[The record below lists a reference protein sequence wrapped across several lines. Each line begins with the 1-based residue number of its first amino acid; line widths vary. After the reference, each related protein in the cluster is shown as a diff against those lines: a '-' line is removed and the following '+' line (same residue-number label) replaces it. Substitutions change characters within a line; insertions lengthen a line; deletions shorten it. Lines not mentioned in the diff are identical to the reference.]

1 MGQVLDLTPIPA
13 FPRQGGRRFLFPEDG
28 HQDVAIM
35 GGSAMFIEIN
45 ALPGAERQTA
55 VAYRQVEAAVREDAA
70 DMGRHVIVTLSV
82 MAKDRIAVSDQTAQ
96 KGFEVAAHHRI
107 GVLAQHER
115 GAGVLYE
122 HMA

>member
-1 MGQVLDLTPIPA
+1 MGQVLDFTPIPA

-35 GGSAMFIEIN
+35 RGSAMFIEIHT
-45 ALPGAERQTA
+45 LPRAERQDA
-55 VAYRQVEAAVREDAA
+55 IAYRQVKAAVREDAA
-70 DMGRHVIVTLSV
+70 DMGGHVIASLSV

-96 KGFEVAAHHRI
+96 KGFEVAAHHRV

-122 HMA
+122 NVT